1 MANHT
6 FTRENALTLM
16 HKHVQSPGLRKH
28 MLAVEAAMVDYA
40 QEMDGDPHAWGLAGL
55 LHDFDWEL
63 HPTAE
68 EHPVAGVPILR
79 TAGVPEDVIEA
90 ILGHADHSGIPRTTL
105 MARALYACDEI
116 TGLIT
121 AAALIRPSRSILD
134 LEVRSVRKKWKNPRF
149 AASVDRQQIEA
160 AAEEFGVDLWGSHVA
175 HVIQSMRRI
184 AADLDLAG
192 NADAG

>member
-1 MANHT
+1 MDNGT
-6 FTRENALTLM
+6 FTREDALALM
-16 HKHVQSPGLRKH
+16 HHHVQNSGLRKH

-55 LHDFDWEL
+55 LHDFDWEI
-63 HPTAE
+63 HPSAE
-68 EHPVAGVPILR
+68 EHPVAGAPILR
-79 TAGVPEDVIEA
+79 SAGVPEDIIEA
-90 ILGHADHSGIPRTTL
+90 ILGHADHSGVPRTTT

-134 LEVRSVRKKWKNPRF
+134 LEVRSVRKKWKNARF
-149 AASVDRQQIEA
+149 AASVDRQQIEQ

-184 AADLDLAG
+184 ASELDLVG
-192 NADAG
+192 SVDAG